1 MASERRRIFVKEV
14 SQVAPRRQRPIN
26 LPGGH
31 DIIGYD
37 DCGHPVDDLA
47 RRSILVGDITGV
59 TVIDC
64 AASGATT
71 SWYDLGMKRAVKVA
85 ISLPDDLLHRVDRA
99 RRERK
104 VSRSEYFRQAAI
116 GLLGL
121 SADQDIDRYVRGYS
135 DQPETTDEVDA
146 ARAASARSLAAEP
159 WE

>member
-1 MASERRRIFVKEV
+1 
-14 SQVAPRRQRPIN
+14 
-26 LPGGH
+26 
-31 DIIGYD
+31 
-37 DCGHPVDDLA
+37 
-47 RRSILVGDITGV
+47 
-59 TVIDC
+59 
-64 AASGATT
+64 
-71 SWYDLGMKRAVKVA
+71 MKRAVKVA